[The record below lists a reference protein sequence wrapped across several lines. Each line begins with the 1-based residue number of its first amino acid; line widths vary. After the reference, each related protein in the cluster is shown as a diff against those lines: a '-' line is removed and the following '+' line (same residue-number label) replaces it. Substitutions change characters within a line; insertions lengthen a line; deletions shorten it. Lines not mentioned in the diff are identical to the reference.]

1 MDDARP
7 GRVAGP
13 GVARLGAPR
22 LEEAALAL
30 RRRRRVQ
37 PQHVPRVHR
46 ERAHHG
52 ETDQRAPRRARRAS
66 LRPVAALPWPGPRL
80 ARAAHAFLWWAASK
94 WPSRLPHL
102 HLYHCCNSLS
112 QCGEAAI
119 IFSTTS
125 MVTGFR
131 DPEEQAGG
139 ASTRLLR
146 FHAVCDALLFS
157 AVAAGLESRFVSQAN
172 ERRQPAAVQRRAY
185 RAVRI
190 THCIG
195 VMTAADR
202 DHA

>member
-1 MDDARP
+1 MAVTAAP
-7 GRVAGP
+7 FASVPLLQFAVA
-13 GVARLGAPR
+13 V
-22 LEEAALAL
+22 
-30 RRRRRVQ
+30 
-37 PQHVPRVHR
+37 
-46 ERAHHG
+46 
-52 ETDQRAPRRARRAS
+52 
-66 LRPVAALPWPGPRL
+66 
-80 ARAAHAFLWWAASK
+80 
-94 WPSRLPHL
+94 
-102 HLYHCCNSLS
+102 
-112 QCGEAAI
+112 GEAAI

-190 THCIG
+190 THYIG